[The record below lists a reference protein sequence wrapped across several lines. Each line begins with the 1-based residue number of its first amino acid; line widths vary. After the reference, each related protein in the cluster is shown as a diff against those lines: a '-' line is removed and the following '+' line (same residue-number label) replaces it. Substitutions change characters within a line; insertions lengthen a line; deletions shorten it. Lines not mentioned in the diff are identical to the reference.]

1 MRREIKN
8 KNKVYLIYTA
18 LFGIIFF
25 LIYYIFLKTGKSFI
39 WHEDG
44 AKQHFAILYNFNY
57 IIRNIFTNGI
67 ETFSWNL
74 GLGLDLISQY
84 SYYILGDPF
93 AYLSLLFP
101 MEKLELAYNI
111 LIVVRMYFIGIAF
124 LVYCRYNKKDEFNS
138 LLGCVIYTFCGFVL
152 YAGLRHP
159 YFLNAVI
166 LLPLV
171 FMGIDKLLKEDKIL
185 HFTLVI
191 AIATISNYYFLYMI
205 TILSLL
211 YAIIKFISE
220 YRETGIK
227 TFFNKF
233 LKAFLGYVIGLLI
246 GGILLLPNIY
256 GYLNSNRLTDNDN
269 VIYNLKYY
277 SNLFTGFTSNN
288 SLYWSRICT
297 TSFTLLM
304 LPVSLL
310 NIKKDKENR
319 TIIINIILTTIM
331 LLIPFCG
338 SIMNGFSFSTNRWTF
353 GYVFLLTYMVVLN
366 FRKDLNYNKKEL
378 ISMFITIVIY
388 GLGLFVIKGRAE
400 IRISLL
406 SLLFAIIIFI
416 AIIITNIYRQKFRK
430 VKYVDYLIFAIV
442 ILNII
447 FYGNNLCSKKGKNYV
462 SEFVKSGSII
472 NKYNN
477 YDNKIKGFE
486 KAIKTIN
493 NNDNGFYRIS
503 TNKNSYPNA
512 SLLYNYKST
521 NAYLSIGNRYIG
533 ILSKELAN
541 RLYVT
546 DTNPLKGFDN
556 RTKILTLLGNKY
568 FVVSK
573 KEKDTVPYGYSL
585 YKEIKSKKEK
595 TQIYKNDNKL
605 EMGIFYDNYILKDDY
620 DKLDSLQKE
629 QILLDTAVL
638 EDIPQYDIYNNVK
651 LLNDVK
657 EKTYTEVNYSI
668 EKNKNLKNNKIKTNK
683 KNQKIVLDIDSAEN
697 AELYLCINGFNYK
710 GKESNIIKIKYNNI
724 EKKQSFRNKEQDPY
738 YFYNPNILINLGY
751 KEKHGGKIQIILEN
765 EEEYSFD
772 NIKVIAVSMKK
783 YDESIKKLKQN
794 KFELKQYNG
803 NVINADIEN
812 NTSGV
817 LQMSIPYT
825 KGWTAYVDGNKTET
839 IVVNTAFIGIP
850 LEKGKHQIKLE
861 YETPYLKIGL
871 ICSSI
876 GVMAFIILSISQK
889 IINNKNGDKRGN
901 K

>member
-25 LIYYIFLKTGKSFI
+25 LIYYIFFKTGKSFI
-39 WHEDG
+39 WYEDG

-138 LLGCVIYTFCGFVL
+138 LLGCLIYTFCGFVL

-430 VKYVDYLIFAIV
+430 FKYVYYLIF
-442 ILNII
+442 
-447 FYGNNLCSKKGKNYV
+447 
-462 SEFVKSGSII
+462 
-472 NKYNN
+472 
-477 YDNKIKGFE
+477 
-486 KAIKTIN
+486 
-493 NNDNGFYRIS
+493 
-503 TNKNSYPNA
+503 
-512 SLLYNYKST
+512 
-521 NAYLSIGNRYIG
+521 
-533 ILSKELAN
+533 
-541 RLYVT
+541 
-546 DTNPLKGFDN
+546 
-556 RTKILTLLGNKY
+556 
-568 FVVSK
+568 
-573 KEKDTVPYGYSL
+573 
-585 YKEIKSKKEK
+585 
-595 TQIYKNDNKL
+595 
-605 EMGIFYDNYILKDDY
+605 
-620 DKLDSLQKE
+620 
-629 QILLDTAVL
+629 
-638 EDIPQYDIYNNVK
+638 
-651 LLNDVK
+651 
-657 EKTYTEVNYSI
+657 
-668 EKNKNLKNNKIKTNK
+668 
-683 KNQKIVLDIDSAEN
+683 
-697 AELYLCINGFNYK
+697 
-710 GKESNIIKIKYNNI
+710 
-724 EKKQSFRNKEQDPY
+724 
-738 YFYNPNILINLGY
+738 
-751 KEKHGGKIQIILEN
+751 
-765 EEEYSFD
+765 
-772 NIKVIAVSMKK
+772 
-783 YDESIKKLKQN
+783 
-794 KFELKQYNG
+794 
-803 NVINADIEN
+803 
-812 NTSGV
+812 
-817 LQMSIPYT
+817 
-825 KGWTAYVDGNKTET
+825 
-839 IVVNTAFIGIP
+839 
-850 LEKGKHQIKLE
+850 
-861 YETPYLKIGL
+861 
-871 ICSSI
+871 
-876 GVMAFIILSISQK
+876 
-889 IINNKNGDKRGN
+889 
-901 K
+901 